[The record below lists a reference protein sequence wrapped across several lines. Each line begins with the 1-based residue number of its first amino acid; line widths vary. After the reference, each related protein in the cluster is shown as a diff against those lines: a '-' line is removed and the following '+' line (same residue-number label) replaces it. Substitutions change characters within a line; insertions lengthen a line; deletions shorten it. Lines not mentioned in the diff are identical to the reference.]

1 MMMQMQT
8 DITTQT
14 PLHNETQEVQT
25 AMQTL
30 EEDLNILLGFG
41 WWKKYVAAAFW
52 SNVSTPVNLA
62 ITMLTA
68 LTTAQATSP
77 DLFPEK
83 TYIGMS
89 ITALVLS
96 VLNTFFRPHTQMSE
110 NIKLMNRW
118 NELGLAYE
126 AIYYSDC
133 NTQED
138 YARRLTDYR
147 KLHMEINVFK
157 SQQSP
162 ESQNFLTDLVH
173 IVARGTCLRK
183 KDRWMDLA
191 EV

>member
-1 MMMQMQT
+1 M
-8 DITTQT
+8 DAETQT
-14 PLHNETQEVQT
+14 QIQTQTSEEDLKK

-30 EEDLNILLGFG
+30 EEDLNILLGFW
-41 WWKKYVAAAFW
+41 WWKQYVAAAFW
-52 SNVSTPVNLA
+52 SNVSTPINLA

-83 TYIGMS
+83 TYVGMS
-89 ITALVLS
+89 IAALVLS

-110 NIKLMNRW
+110 NIKMMNRW
-118 NELGLAYE
+118 NELGVSYE
-126 AIYYSDC
+126 AIYYTD
-133 NTQED
+133 NKTAED
-138 YARRLTDYR
+138 WARRLADYR
-147 KLHMEINVFK
+147 KLHTEISTFK

-162 ESQNFLTDLVH
+162 ENRNFLTDLMH

-183 KDRWMDLA
+183 QDRWMDLQ